1 MRTAWRGL
9 KLVAVMMGMVVT
21 RGAAQGPTPPAG
33 VTEREIT
40 VPGPV
45 PLPGTLTLPPGKGP
59 FPSVVLV
66 HGSGAGDRD
75 LTMGAGAEQVKP
87 YRDIA
92 WGLAARG
99 VAVLRYDKRAKV
111 KPFWYFGRAFT
122 VKDET
127 IDDAVAALQLARQQ
141 PGLDPTRSFFI
152 GHSLGGMLAPRI
164 ALADGHVA
172 GVIIMAGA
180 TREKLQDAMPRQ
192 IEYMISL
199 GGADTAA
206 LRAQLVQYQPFLNA
220 IRRVT
225 PADSAKTQNLLGAP
239 AAYYLDMNAYDPA
252 VTMRQVSGPVLVL
265 QGMRDYQVTPAGLDD
280 WLQAVGPRKEMTV
293 KRYPALN
300 HLFIAGEGAPNP
312 AEYAKGGHVSEEMIG
327 DVAKW
332 IKERKA
338 VRPRD

>member
-1 MRTAWRGL
+1 MRTVL
-9 KLVAVMMGMVVT
+9 KRAALAAAVVMMVAT
-21 RGAAQGPTPPAG
+21 PAQAQAPTPPVG
-33 VTEREIT
+33 VTERDII
-40 VPGPV
+40 VPGTV
-45 PLPGTLTLPPGKGP
+45 PLPGTLTLPSGKGP
-59 FPSVVLV
+59 FPVVVLV

-99 VAVLRYDKRAKV
+99 VAVLRYDKRTKV

-127 IDDAVAALQLARQQ
+127 IDDAVSALQLARQQ
-141 PGLDPTRSFFI
+141 PEIDPSRSFFI

-180 TREKLQDAMPRQ
+180 TREKLQDALPRQ

-199 GGADTAA
+199 GGADTSA
-206 LRAQLVQYQPFLNA
+206 LRAQLVQVQPFLNA

-239 AAYYLDMNAYDPA
+239 ASYYLDMNAYDPA
-252 VTMRQVSGPVLVL
+252 VVMHQVTGPVLVL
-265 QGMRDYQVTPAGLDD
+265 QGMRDYQVTPEGLED
-280 WLQAVGPRKEMTV
+280 WLKAVGPRKEMTV
-293 KRYPALN
+293 KRYAALN

-312 AEYAKGGHVSEEMIG
+312 SEYAKGGHVSAEMIG

>member
-1 MRTAWRGL
+1 MQTAWRGM
-9 KLVAVMMGMVVT
+9 KLVVAVIGVVVANV
-21 RGAAQGPTPPAG
+21 AAQAPSPPAG

-45 PLPGTLTLPPGKGP
+45 PLPGTLTLPAGKGL
-59 FPSVVLV
+59 FPVVVLV

-75 LTMGAGAEQVKP
+75 LTVGVGADQVKP

-92 WGLAARG
+92 WGLASRG

-141 PGLDPTRSFFI
+141 PELDPARSFFI

-199 GGADTAA
+199 GGADTSA
-206 LRAQLVQYQPFLNA
+206 LRTQLAQYQPFLNA

-239 AAYYLDMNAYDPA
+239 ASYYLDMNAYDPA
-252 VTMRQVSGPVLVL
+252 VVMRQVTGPVLVL

-280 WLQAVGPRKEMTV
+280 WLKEVGPRKEMTV
-293 KRYPALN
+293 KRYAALN
-300 HLFIAGEGAPNP
+300 HLFIAGEGPPNP
-312 AEYAKGGHVSEEMIG
+312 SEYAKGGHVSEEMIG

-338 VRPRD
+338 VKRRD

>member
-1 MRTAWRGL
+1 MRTVL
-9 KLVAVMMGMVVT
+9 KRAALAAAVVMMVAT
-21 RGAAQGPTPPAG
+21 PAQAQAPTPPVG
-33 VTEREIT
+33 VTERDII

-45 PLPGTLTLPPGKGP
+45 PLPGTLTLPSGKGP
-59 FPSVVLV
+59 FPVVVLV

-127 IDDAVAALQLARQQ
+127 IDDAVSALQLARQQ
-141 PGLDPTRSFFI
+141 PEIDPSRSFFI

-180 TREKLQDAMPRQ
+180 TREKLQDALPRQ

-199 GGADTAA
+199 GGADTSA
-206 LRAQLVQYQPFLNA
+206 LRAQLAQFQPFLNA

-252 VTMRQVSGPVLVL
+252 VVMHQVTGPVLVL
-265 QGMRDYQVTPAGLDD
+265 QGMRDYQVTPEGLED
-280 WLQAVGPRKEMTV
+280 WLKAVGPRKEMTV
-293 KRYPALN
+293 KRYAALN

-312 AEYAKGGHVSEEMIG
+312 SEYAKGGHVSAEMIG

>member
-1 MRTAWRGL
+1 MRTVL
-9 KLVAVMMGMVVT
+9 KRAALAAAVVMMVATPGQ
-21 RGAAQGPTPPAG
+21 AQVPTPPVG
-33 VTEREIT
+33 VTERDII

-45 PLPGTLTLPPGKGP
+45 PLPGTLTLPSGKGP
-59 FPSVVLV
+59 FPVVVLV

-75 LTMGAGAEQVKP
+75 LTMGAGVAQVKP

-92 WGLAARG
+92 WGLATRG

-127 IDDAVAALQLARQQ
+127 IDDAVSALQLARQQ
-141 PGLDPTRSFFI
+141 PEIDPSRSFFI

-180 TREKLQDAMPRQ
+180 TREKLQDALPRQ

-199 GGADTAA
+199 GGADTSA
-206 LRAQLVQYQPFLNA
+206 LRAQLAQFQPFLNA

-239 AAYYLDMNAYDPA
+239 ASYYLDMNAYDPA
-252 VTMRQVSGPVLVL
+252 VVMHQVTGPVLVL
-265 QGMRDYQVTPAGLDD
+265 QGMRDYQVTPEGLED
-280 WLQAVGPRKEMTV
+280 WLKAVGPRKEMTV
-293 KRYPALN
+293 KRYAALN

-312 AEYAKGGHVSEEMIG
+312 SEYAKGGHVSAEMIG

>member
-1 MRTAWRGL
+1 MQTAWRGM
-9 KLVAVMMGMVVT
+9 KLVTMMIGMVVV
-21 RGAAQGPTPPAG
+21 RGAAQAPTPPAG

-45 PLPGTLTLPPGKGP
+45 PLPGTLTVPAGKGP
-59 FPSVVLV
+59 FPVVVLV

-141 PGLDPTRSFFI
+141 PELDPTRSFFI

-206 LRAQLVQYQPFLNA
+206 LRAQLVQLEPYLKAVRQ
-220 IRRVT
+220 VK
-225 PADSAKTQNLLGAP
+225 PADSAKTQPLIGAP

-252 VTMRQVSGPVLVL
+252 ATMRQVTGPVLVL
-265 QGMRDYQVTPAGLDD
+265 QGMRDYQVTPEGLED
-280 WLQAVGPRKEMTV
+280 WLKAVGPRKEMTV
-293 KRYPALN
+293 KRYAALN

-312 AEYAKGGHVSEEMIG
+312 SEYAKGGHVSAEMIG

-338 VRPRD
+338 VRP

>member
-1 MRTAWRGL
+1 MQTAWRGMQL
-9 KLVAVMMGMVVT
+9 VVAVIGGGVASA
-21 RGAAQGPTPPAG
+21 AAQVPAPPAG

-45 PLPGTLTLPPGKGP
+45 PLPGTLTLPTGKGP
-59 FPSVVLV
+59 FPVVVLV

-75 LTMGAGAEQVKP
+75 LTVGAGAEQVKP

-127 IDDAVAALQLARQQ
+127 IDDAVAALQLAREQ
-141 PGLDPTRSFFI
+141 PEIDARRSFFV

-192 IEYMISL
+192 IQYMISL
-199 GGADTAA
+199 GGPDTAS
-206 LRAQLVQYQPFLNA
+206 LRAQLTQLEPYLNA
-220 IRRVT
+220 VRRVQ
-225 PADSAKTQNLLGAP
+225 PADSAKTQNIIGAP
-239 AAYYLDMNAYDPA
+239 ASYYLDMNAYDPA
-252 VTMRQVSGPVLVL
+252 VVMKQVTGPVLVL
-265 QGMRDYQVTPAGLDD
+265 QGMRDYQVTPEGLED
-280 WLQAVGPRKEMTV
+280 WLAAVGPRKEMTV
-293 KRYPALN
+293 KRYAALN
-300 HLFIAGEGAPNP
+300 HLFIAGEGPPNP
-312 AEYAKGGHVSEEMIG
+312 SEYAKGGHVSEEMIG

-338 VRPRD
+338 VQPRP

>member
-1 MRTAWRGL
+1 MQTAWRGML
-9 KLVAVMMGMVVT
+9 LVTAVVASAAT
-21 RGAAQGPTPPAG
+21 RGAAQAPAMPAG
-33 VTEREIT
+33 VTEREVT

-45 PLPGTLTLPPGKGP
+45 PLPGTLTLPAGKGP
-59 FPSVVLV
+59 FPVVILV

-75 LTMGAGAEQVKP
+75 LTMGVGAEQVKP
-87 YRDIA
+87 YRDMA
-92 WGLAARG
+92 WGLATRG
-99 VAVLRYDKRAKV
+99 VSVLRYDKRAKV

-141 PGLDPTRSFFI
+141 PEIDPSRSFFI

-180 TREKLQDAMPRQ
+180 TREKLQDALPRQ

-199 GGADTAA
+199 GGADTTV
-206 LRAQLVQYQPFLNA
+206 LRAQLAQFQPFLNA

-239 AAYYLDMNAYDPA
+239 ASYYLDMNAYDPA
-252 VTMRQVSGPVLVL
+252 VVMKQVTGPVLVL
-265 QGMRDYQVTPAGLDD
+265 QGMRDYQVTSVGLDD
-280 WLQAVGPRKEMTV
+280 WLKAVGPRKEMTV
-293 KRYPALN
+293 IRYAALN
-300 HLFIAGEGAPNP
+300 HLFIAGEGPPNP

-338 VRPRD
+338 VKP

>member
-1 MRTAWRGL
+1 MRTVL
-9 KLVAVMMGMVVT
+9 KRAALAAAVVMMVAT
-21 RGAAQGPTPPAG
+21 PAQAQAPTPPVG
-33 VTEREIT
+33 VTERDII

-45 PLPGTLTLPPGKGP
+45 PLPGTLTLPSGKGP
-59 FPSVVLV
+59 FPVVVLV

-75 LTMGAGAEQVKP
+75 LTMGAGVAQVKP

-92 WGLAARG
+92 WGLATRG

-127 IDDAVAALQLARQQ
+127 IDDAVSALQLARQQ
-141 PGLDPTRSFFI
+141 PEIDPSRSFFI

-180 TREKLQDAMPRQ
+180 TREKLQDALPRQ

-199 GGADTAA
+199 GGADTSA
-206 LRAQLVQYQPFLNA
+206 LRAQLAQFQPFLNA

-252 VTMRQVSGPVLVL
+252 VVMHQVTGPVLVL
-265 QGMRDYQVTPAGLDD
+265 QGMRDYQVTPEGLED
-280 WLQAVGPRKEMTV
+280 WLKAVGPRKEMTV
-293 KRYPALN
+293 KRYAALN

-312 AEYAKGGHVSEEMIG
+312 SEYAKGGHVSAEMIG

>member
-1 MRTAWRGL
+1 MRTVL
-9 KLVAVMMGMVVT
+9 KRAALAAAVVMMVAT
-21 RGAAQGPTPPAG
+21 PAQAQAPTPPVG
-33 VTEREIT
+33 VTERDII

-45 PLPGTLTLPPGKGP
+45 PLPGTLTLPSGKGP
-59 FPSVVLV
+59 FPVVVLV

-75 LTMGAGAEQVKP
+75 LTMGAGVAQVKP

-92 WGLAARG
+92 WGLATRG

-127 IDDAVAALQLARQQ
+127 IDDAVSALQLARQQ
-141 PGLDPTRSFFI
+141 PEIDPSRSFFI

-180 TREKLQDAMPRQ
+180 TREKLQDALPRQ

-199 GGADTAA
+199 GGADTSA
-206 LRAQLVQYQPFLNA
+206 LRAQLAQFQPFLNA

-239 AAYYLDMNAYDPA
+239 ASYYLDMNAYDPA
-252 VTMRQVSGPVLVL
+252 VVMHQVTGPVLVL
-265 QGMRDYQVTPAGLDD
+265 QGMRDYQVTPEGLED
-280 WLQAVGPRKEMTV
+280 WLKAVGPRKEMTV
-293 KRYPALN
+293 KRYAALN

-312 AEYAKGGHVSEEMIG
+312 SEYAKGGHVSAEMIG